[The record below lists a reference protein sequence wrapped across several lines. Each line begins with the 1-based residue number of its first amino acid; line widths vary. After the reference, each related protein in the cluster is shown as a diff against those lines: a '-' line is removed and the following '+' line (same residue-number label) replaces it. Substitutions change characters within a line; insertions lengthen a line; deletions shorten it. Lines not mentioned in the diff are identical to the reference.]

1 MVVNMARTDEFNL
14 DDGAAMAGQGGRPE
28 VTGACA
34 RQHAAHMYGTRW
46 SGDREVYS
54 HQTAA
59 CKVVAAP
66 YPWKILQLGMSAGL
80 NPGGDLGV
88 LPDCKTTL
96 SLFQGGRKRKHRGG
110 RKLGTAGHGRLTTTE
125 PDLTDRPN

>member
-59 CKVVAAP
+59 CKVVARGQGVGPAP
-66 YPWKILQLGMSAGL
+66 YPWKLSHLGMSAGVD
-80 NPGGDLGV
+80 PGGD
-88 LPDCKTTL
+88 
-96 SLFQGGRKRKHRGG
+96 FQGGRKKETQG
-110 RKLGTAGHGRLTTTE
+110 R
-125 PDLTDRPN
+125 